1 MWSVRD
7 PDGREVVL
15 TAERWAHVLD
25 RHPYID
31 VTPEEII
38 GAVARP
44 DERARAR
51 QPHEEWF
58 YRRGAGPSFW
68 IRIVVHYERG
78 YGLVVTAFPRR
89 SFP

>member
-7 PDGREVVL
+7 PDGRDVVL

-25 RHPYID
+25 
-31 VTPEEII
+31 
-38 GAVARP
+38 
-44 DERARAR
+44 R

-68 IRIVVHYERG
+68 IRVVVHYERG